1 MSISPLPIVLT
12 EGERLTAQQ
21 SQSSN
26 RTNTWRL
33 VPLPKESLSK
43 QCSSNR
49 TNTWRLV
56 LAFRAETGRA
66 RSSNRTNTWR
76 LVPNDEQ
83 HRMANG
89 SSNRTNTWRLVLN
102 LQTIYLKDCSSN
114 RTNTWRLVPTLLKR
128 LKSKCFL
135 WFGFAKN
142 GLTQFVM
149 GLGMVVFAQN
159 LHLIECGAA
168 LTFADGAGVVN
179 IQQMQSGHKAI

>member
-1 MSISPLPIVLT
+1 
-12 EGERLTAQQ
+12 
-21 SQSSN
+21 
-26 RTNTWRL
+26 
-33 VPLPKESLSK
+33 
-43 QCSSNR
+43 
-49 TNTWRLV
+49 
-56 LAFRAETGRA
+56 
-66 RSSNRTNTWR
+66 
-76 LVPNDEQ
+76 
-83 HRMANG
+83 
-89 SSNRTNTWRLVLN
+89 
-102 LQTIYLKDCSSN
+102 
-114 RTNTWRLVPTLLKR
+114 

>member
-33 VPLPKESLSK
+33 VRGMNFSKES
-43 QCSSNR
+43 
-49 TNTWRLV
+49 
-56 LAFRAETGRA
+56 F
-66 RSSNRTNTWR
+66 
-76 LVPNDEQ
+76 
-83 HRMANG
+83 
-89 SSNRTNTWRLVLN
+89 
-102 LQTIYLKDCSSN
+102 CSSN

-179 IQQMQSGHKAI
+179 FQQMQSGHKAI